1 MKMSRISF
9 TTLVPLL
16 LVVGLAGCG
25 NRSDPAPS
33 DAPSVVSVTPTDGA
47 TGVAV
52 DTIITATLNLPN
64 GAIDA
69 ATLTESAVTLT
80 DEASGEAVPAE
91 RTVAGTALTVQ
102 PTSPLAADTTYL
114 FALTSTLQ
122 DASGAAATP
131 FESSF
136 TTADGGVVTGGL
148 QVSPAGGLIFSAPT
162 GEADAPKALTLTNTG
177 AGPVTINDLTLSDT
191 SAFELTDQPSL
202 PLTLA
207 TGDTATVEISFNAR
221 DLGPQNATVT
231 VVTNTTPVT
240 IELGG
245 LSFAGTGGDNEPSLQ
260 WILDSFALPVDV
272 GDRNPSTTP
281 IEGAPAGGLVGE
293 EVSAQTF
300 QKAGTGPVTL
310 EVLAAYAVENNPVVE
325 FGWYAAGDGAST
337 QRVFDVPRTS
347 SSTPPNNAQRLSPLV
362 TGTESFDPG
371 SGAFGLYS
379 FWPRNQFFNARTT
392 YTEDALNTFPS
403 ALPHHVRTY
412 PYRNADG
419 SAEANAYIVATNEFH
434 LGDDFN
440 DVVVIVRNVQPVGG
454 R

>member
-1 MKMSRISF
+1 MKTSRISF

-25 NRSDPAPS
+25 NGSDPAPA
-33 DAPSVVSVTPTDGA
+33 DAPSVAIVTPADGA
-47 TGVAV
+47 SGVAV
-52 DTIITATLNLPN
+52 DTVITATLSLPN
-64 GAIDA
+64 GTIDA

-80 DEASGEAVPAE
+80 DEASGEAVPTE

-102 PTSPLAADTTYL
+102 PVRPLAADTTYL
-114 FALTSTLQ
+114 FAVTSALQ
-122 DASGAAATP
+122 DTTGAAAIP

-136 TTADGGVVTGGL
+136 TTADGGVATGRLRVT
-148 QVSPAGGLIFSAPT
+148 PAGGLIFSAPS
-162 GEADAPKALTLTNTG
+162 GEADAPKAFTLTNTG
-177 AGPVTINDLTLSDT
+177 AAAVTISGLTLSDT
-191 SAFELTDQPSL
+191 SAFELTDQPGL

-207 TGDTATVEISFNAR
+207 AGDTATVEVGFNAG
-221 DLGPQNATVT
+221 DLGPQNAALTVT
-231 VVTNTTPVT
+231 SDTTPVT

-245 LSFAGTGGDNEPSLQ
+245 LSFAGTGGNNEPSLQ
-260 WILDSFALPVDV
+260 WILDTFSLPVDV
-272 GDRNPSTTP
+272 GDPNPSTTP
-281 IEGAPAGGLVGE
+281 IEGAPADGLVGE
-293 EVSAQTF
+293 EVAAQTF

-310 EVLAAYAVENNPVVE
+310 EVLAAFAVENDPVVE
-325 FGWYAAGDGAST
+325 FGWYAAGDAAST

-347 SSTPPNNAQRLSPLV
+347 SGTPPNNAQRLSSLV
-362 TGTESFDPG
+362 TGTGSFDPG

-379 FWPRNQFFNARTT
+379 FWPSNQFFDARTT
-392 YTEDALNTFPS
+392 YTEDALNTFPR

-419 SAEANAYIVATNEFH
+419 SIESNAYIVATNEFH

-440 DVVVIVRNVQPVGG
+440 DVVVVVRNVQLVGA